1 MDNLCVEMLG
11 ALSIECSIYAQSQN
25 WCKCTL
31 PRMSAM
37 KKRLSHLFIAV
48 VFLNCRW
55 SSYLAT
61 TARSE
66 CIVSLPNDIL
76 ATAIQ
81 GTFSM
86 AASKD
91 QADHL
96 QKKPLNSNKAWTQYI
111 LYELSAQDKGIC
123 LRLYSTEFLV

>member
-25 WCKCTL
+25 WCICTL

-37 KKRLSHLFIAV
+37 KERLSHLFIAV

-96 QKKPLNSNKAWTQYI
+96 QKNH
-111 LYELSAQDKGIC
+111 
-123 LRLYSTEFLV
+123 STLTRPGPSTFSMSCAHKIRGSV